1 MKIRLPVIAGAA
13 LLASASASHALT
25 FNFTFLA
32 GSTPQAN
39 QAFID
44 AGARWSALFSDNLT
58 VNMTVGTASLG
69 NGMLASASTAQTLV
83 SYTDYRN
90 ALVADAR
97 SATDA
102 TATSNLPTG
111 SSFGML
117 INNTSDSPNGSAST
131 TAYLD
136 NNGSANNSSIR
147 LTNAN
152 AKALGLTPT
161 AAAVGSCATAC
172 DASIAFSNA
181 ISWDYNPND
190 GITSG
195 TYDFV
200 GSATHEIGHALG
212 FISGVDILDANSFP
226 IGGPFPSD
234 AFTYVAPLD
243 LYRFSAA
250 SMAAGSGI
258 IDWTASTTD
267 KFFSL
272 NKGAAAGPSF
282 STGVNFGDGR
292 QNGHWK
298 DNLGLGIMDP
308 TVTQGELLSISDND
322 ITAFDVIGW
331 NVSAVPE
338 PSTWALFAAGL
349 AGLVA
354 RRRRTD
360 LKASAV

>member
-1 MKIRLPVIAGAA
+1 
-13 LLASASASHALT
+13 
-25 FNFTFLA
+25 
-32 GSTPQAN
+32 
-39 QAFID
+39 
-44 AGARWSALFSDNLT
+44 
-58 VNMTVGTASLG
+58 
-69 NGMLASASTAQTLV
+69 
-83 SYTDYRN
+83 
-90 ALVADAR
+90 
-97 SATDA
+97 
-102 TATSNLPTG
+102 
-111 SSFGML
+111 
-117 INNTSDSPNGSAST
+117 
-131 TAYLD
+131 
-136 NNGSANNSSIR
+136 
-147 LTNAN
+147 
-152 AKALGLTPT
+152 
-161 AAAVGSCATAC
+161 
-172 DASIAFSNA
+172 
-181 ISWDYNPND
+181 
-190 GITSG
+190 
-195 TYDFV
+195 
-200 GSATHEIGHALG
+200 
-212 FISGVDILDANSFP
+212 
-226 IGGPFPSD
+226 
-234 AFTYVAPLD
+234 LD

-292 QNGHWK
+292 QNDHWK